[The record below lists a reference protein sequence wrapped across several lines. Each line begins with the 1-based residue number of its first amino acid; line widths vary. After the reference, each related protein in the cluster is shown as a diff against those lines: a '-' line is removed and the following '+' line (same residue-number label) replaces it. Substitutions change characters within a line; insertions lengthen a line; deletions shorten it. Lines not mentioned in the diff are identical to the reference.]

1 MKAYFRHLDWVI
13 STQDRISRLESNVAA
28 RDRTISNLKGE
39 IIELQKLLHLSTSEK
54 MEIADKLRHFTHP
67 DES

>member
-1 MKAYFRHLDWVI
+1 MKDYFRHLEWVI
-13 STQDRISRLESNVAA
+13 NTQDRLSRLESQVSA
-28 RDRTISNLKGE
+28 RDHTISGLREE

-54 MEIADKLRHFTHP
+54 MEIANKLRHFTHP